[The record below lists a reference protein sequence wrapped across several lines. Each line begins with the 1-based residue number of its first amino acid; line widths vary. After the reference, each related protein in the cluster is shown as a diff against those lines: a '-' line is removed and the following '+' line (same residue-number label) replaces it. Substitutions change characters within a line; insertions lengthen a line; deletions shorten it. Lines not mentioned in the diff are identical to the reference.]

1 MKVFECTVY
10 DKNCND
16 GENYESYVAEAN
28 DLEEY
33 DNHIENFGITDDDVH
48 FVFTNGEI
56 SKSKGEVE
64 TEEFSYTLLSEVLL

>member
-1 MKVFECTVY
+1 MKVFECEVY
-10 DKNCND
+10 CKDNKD
-16 GENYESYVAEAN
+16 HYTSYVAEAN

-33 DNHIENFGITDDDVH
+33 DNHIKDFGIADDDVH

-64 TEEFSYTLLSEVLL
+64 TEEFSYTLLSEVK